1 MSSRFS
7 NKFPIPEKFPEIL
20 HDYAREVVRYMPKDI
35 LDFSI
40 QYFYSLDQNIP
51 LNYKEGA
58 SNDLPKITEAIEQ
71 REKTKENRETL
82 STPSLATNSNTQ
94 NMFYK
99 QNEIS
104 GRKINKEVN
113 EIKETI
119 SSKNNTPIGTEES
132 KQESVV
138 TNGSGVVGISKNFVS
153 NIFENEKLK
162 IKENLKFDKIAQNKI
177 ESAPD
182 SGSRGEKF
190 NKSGNTFSNI
200 SGNSTTKNGI
210 RHFVGDVLTES
221 KKYAIE
227 NQKK

>member
-104 GRKINKEVN
+104 GRKINQEVN

-119 SSKNNTPIGTEES
+119 SSKNNTPIATEES

-153 NIFENEKLK
+153 NIFEKEKLK

>member
-119 SSKNNTPIGTEES
+119 SSKNNTPIATEES

-153 NIFENEKLK
+153 NIFEKEKLK
-162 IKENLKFDKIAQNKI
+162 IKENLKLDKISQNKI

>member
-104 GRKINKEVN
+104 GRKINQEVN

-119 SSKNNTPIGTEES
+119 SSKNNTPIATEES

-153 NIFENEKLK
+153 NIFEKEKLK
-162 IKENLKFDKIAQNKI
+162 IKEYLKFDKIAQNKI

>member
-104 GRKINKEVN
+104 GRKINQEVN

>member
-58 SNDLPKITEAIEQ
+58 SNDLPKITDAIEQ

-82 STPSLATNSNTQ
+82 STPSLTTNSNTQ

-119 SSKNNTPIGTEES
+119 SSKNNTPIATEES

-153 NIFENEKLK
+153 NIFEKENLK
-162 IKENLKFDKIAQNKI
+162 IKENLKFDKITQNKI
-177 ESAPD
+177 ESASD

-210 RHFVGDVLTES
+210 RNFVGDVLTES